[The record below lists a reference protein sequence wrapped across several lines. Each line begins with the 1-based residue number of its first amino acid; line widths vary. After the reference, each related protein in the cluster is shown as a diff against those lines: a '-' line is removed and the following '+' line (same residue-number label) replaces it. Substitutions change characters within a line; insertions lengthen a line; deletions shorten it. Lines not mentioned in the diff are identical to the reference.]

1 MITFAGFRRACVT
14 ALMFAGLSSTAAA
27 QTAAVLPG
35 ALRAYATIH
44 SIGIEWDITN
54 DTNHDAAAA
63 VEYRG
68 SGTTAWRRALP
79 LVRVDFNGS
88 NMLAGSLMF
97 LAPDTSYDV
106 RVSLADPDGGTD
118 TRVVTIRTRPVP
130 RAPATG
136 RIFHVVPGA
145 GGGTGSP
152 EAPLGGIAAAESV
165 AQPGDTFLLH
175 AGAYGGRIRFT
186 KGGTAT
192 SYIAWRPA
200 GDGEVLMN
208 GIDVLASYVW
218 LEGVTVRNQ
227 PYAVLSFN
235 SPAGVVI
242 TRSTLENNHYGVYLQ
257 GAGTN
262 WYIADNTIRG
272 DTAAS
277 SESLS
282 GEGID
287 LNITSG
293 HTVAHNRISNVADG
307 ISYPYVNVDV
317 FGNDIF
323 DTSDDGI
330 EADNGRANVRMW
342 GNRIHNAV
350 HNGISFQ
357 PQAGGPWYIV
367 RNQIAGNKEGAF
379 KFRTTDRFVLLH
391 NTIVNWGTA
400 WPGTSMMCCNED
412 HLLRAYARNN
422 LWVSVQGGQIWGL
435 DAGTPDWR
443 TDLDYDGFDWGTA
456 ANPFAYG
463 GVTYDTLLG
472 FSNASRLETNG
483 VRVWKDSCFAQF
495 NAPGPAPTPVPPQ
508 VMTLQPGCPAV
519 DGGARVDGVND
530 GFAGTAPD
538 LGAHEYG
545 APPTHYGPARRCSR
559 RSHLGRSPQPCGVEH
574 TRRSPLGGPVEF
586 RERIPN
592 RAVRGRAVVRV
603 LATVGANV
611 VTFSDSTVTAGV
623 QYAYRV
629 AAYNAAGPSAY
640 SNVASVTPS
649 SGRTPFG
656 GTAAALPGTMQAE
669 HFDEGGP
676 ASHMSTP
683 PRATAGGS
691 TAPPTWISTA
701 RPTRAAA
708 TTSGAPVRGSG

>member
-106 RVSLADPDGGTD
+106 RVSLADPDGGSE
-118 TRVVTIRTRPVP
+118 TRVVTVRTRPVP

-192 SYIAWRPA
+192 SYIAWRAA

-277 SESLS
+277 SESL
-282 GEGID
+282 
-287 LNITSG
+287 
-293 HTVAHNRISNVADG
+293 
-307 ISYPYVNVDV
+307 
-317 FGNDIF
+317 
-323 DTSDDGI
+323 
-330 EADNGRANVRMW
+330 
-342 GNRIHNAV
+342 
-350 HNGISFQ
+350 
-357 PQAGGPWYIV
+357 
-367 RNQIAGNKEGAF
+367 
-379 KFRTTDRFVLLH
+379 
-391 NTIVNWGTA
+391 
-400 WPGTSMMCCNED
+400 
-412 HLLRAYARNN
+412 
-422 LWVSVQGGQIWGL
+422 
-435 DAGTPDWR
+435 
-443 TDLDYDGFDWGTA
+443 
-456 ANPFAYG
+456 
-463 GVTYDTLLG
+463 
-472 FSNASRLETNG
+472 
-483 VRVWKDSCFAQF
+483 
-495 NAPGPAPTPVPPQ
+495 
-508 VMTLQPGCPAV
+508 
-519 DGGARVDGVND
+519 
-530 GFAGTAPD
+530 
-538 LGAHEYG
+538 
-545 APPTHYGPARRCSR
+545 
-559 RSHLGRSPQPCGVEH
+559 
-574 TRRSPLGGPVEF
+574 
-586 RERIPN
+586 
-592 RAVRGRAVVRV
+592 
-603 LATVGANV
+603 VG
-611 VTFSDSTVTAGV
+611 
-623 QYAYRV
+623 
-629 AAYNAAGPSAY
+629 
-640 SNVASVTPS
+640 
-649 SGRTPFG
+649 
-656 GTAAALPGTMQAE
+656 
-669 HFDEGGP
+669 
-676 ASHMSTP
+676 
-683 PRATAGGS
+683 
-691 TAPPTWISTA
+691 
-701 RPTRAAA
+701 
-708 TTSGAPVRGSG
+708 